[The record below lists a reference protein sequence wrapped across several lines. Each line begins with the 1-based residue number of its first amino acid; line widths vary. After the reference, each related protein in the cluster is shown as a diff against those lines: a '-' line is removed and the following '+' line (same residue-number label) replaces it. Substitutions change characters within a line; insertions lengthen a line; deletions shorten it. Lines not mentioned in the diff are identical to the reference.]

1 MKELEIDLVQA
12 ALRPGDSLV
21 GVVRTE
27 GPGDRLVHLSLQ
39 GEEILS
45 ANSIAFNYVL
55 PFFESSLTLDCSQ
68 GPADFHFLLPET
80 APPTYFSQ
88 DLRCL
93 YVLKGRRKGAAAGLL
108 PGLRR
113 DAIKKIDI
121 PVLSAPVDANLEQH
135 WFVLEGDGTEL
146 EVRLDSTHV
155 EPGQSFTGE
164 LMLRRR
170 KPGPLP
176 KNLTFRF
183 AAIEESTKSGYYH
196 RKVTSLQTRD
206 IVPEEEFEYPLQGF
220 FEFHVPSDAAASG
233 QWNMFRVHYG
243 FRVGMTLANGE
254 QVRKSLPII
263 VCRYPQATSEFE
275 ILTKD

>member
-1 MKELEIDLVQA
+1 M
-12 ALRPGDSLV
+12 
-21 GVVRTE
+21 
-27 GPGDRLVHLSLQ
+27 VHLSLQ

-45 ANSIAFNYVL
+45 AGSIAFSYVL
-55 PFFESSLTLDCSQ
+55 PFFESSTVLDCSQ
-68 GPADFHFLLPET
+68 GPAEFHFLLPES
-80 APPTYFSQ
+80 APATYFSQ

-93 YVLKGRRKGAAAGLL
+93 YVLKARRKGAAAGLL

-121 PVLSAPVDANLEQH
+121 PVLAAPTDANLEQH

-155 EPGQSFTGE
+155 EPGGSFTGE
-164 LMLRRR
+164 LVLRRR

-176 KNLTFRF
+176 KQLTFRF
-183 AAIEESTKSGYYH
+183 AAIEESTKKGYYH

-206 IVPEEEFEYPLQGF
+206 IEPEEGLEYPLQGF
-220 FEFHVPSDAAASG
+220 FEFQVPSDAAASG

-243 FRVGMTLANGE
+243 FRVGMTLATGE

-263 VCRYPQATSEFE
+263 VCRHPQEYREAPVPPTYG
-275 ILTKD
+275 LNPTQL